1 MLNLFKKMLT
11 ILILTFTA
19 TTVHSNDA
27 FSHAVLSL
35 LDDPRNE
42 ESWSMV
48 ISSQEDWESFYN
60 QSLMYISF
68 LEGTAPTAP
77 VLDFE
82 NYQVLAGG
90 LGMHSAGGTLL
101 VVDKVQELGD
111 SIAVHVLIVRP
122 SSNCL
127 LPMVISYPSTAIL
140 VKKTDKPFTFSVSQL
155 VKECVE

>member
-1 MLNLFKKMLT
+1 
-11 ILILTFTA
+11 
-19 TTVHSNDA
+19 
-27 FSHAVLSL
+27 
-35 LDDPRNE
+35 
-42 ESWSMV
+42 MV

-60 QSLMYISF
+60 QPLAYMSF
-68 LEGTAPTAP
+68 LEGTIPTAP

-90 LGMHSAGGTLL
+90 LGVQSHGGSLL
-101 VVDKVQELGD
+101 VVEEVQELEG
-111 SIAVHVLIVRP
+111 SIAVHVLLVRP

-155 VKECVE
+155 VDECVE